1 MCSVL
6 LVFLI
11 FYIVFEF
18 VHDSAPDWHP
28 TSTAAP
34 STCTGTQSVV
44 STSQGYLYIDPQ
56 RRQRALARR
65 AWFLHRKGIST
76 LTHFAL
82 QKLLRTLAAHHS
94 KDQSLLRRIHRHLK
108 MEEELWPWRC
118 TRCQRINRKN
128 ALKCAI
134 CQAYWTSGTRH
145 STQPKPKNA
154 ASPEWEEWSQQ
165 WDASQDAWNWE
176 DHAQSRSQSRS
187 SAHSMHSA
195 HSGTSVQSE
204 GKGKRRSRGKG
215 KGKESHKKGQ
225 KKGKGPAKDRNATLA
240 SSPFAPLTAEL
251 PPWPPMDSAVTN
263 QMPVILPAQQATQSP
278 MENIAQKKEVV
289 QALKAAYPEISQAPQ
304 ETRDL
309 IDKMEK
315 DIEQLEKENN
325 KSTTKN
331 LHASTKALGKAQKT
345 LTETLEA
352 KRTHRLRWTKHVAEA
367 AKSWESQLHEYRQQQ
382 AALQEI
388 AAKARQDIET
398 ARNAIQ
404 TLSAGA
410 TAATLASMPPIT
422 AVSAEQEDGLVDIDQ
437 EAETVQ
443 QQLQTVLQSCAASLG
458 VDLTSAP
465 LPTTATSEMVEEDM
479 EKSHK
484 KRRSA
489 LEPFGGA
496 GGATSSPLDGQ
507 TM

>member
-1 MCSVL
+1 M
-6 LVFLI
+6 
-11 FYIVFEF
+11 
-18 VHDSAPDWHP
+18 
-28 TSTAAP
+28 
-34 STCTGTQSVV
+34 
-44 STSQGYLYIDPQ
+44 
-56 RRQRALARR
+56 
-65 AWFLHRKGIST
+65 
-76 LTHFAL
+76 
-82 QKLLRTLAAHHS
+82 
-94 KDQSLLRRIHRHLK
+94 LRRIHRHLK

-204 GKGKRRSRGKG
+204 GKGQRRGRGKG

-225 KKGKGPAKDRNATLA
+225 RKGKGPAKDGNATLA

-263 QMPVILPAQQATQSP
+263 QMPVILPAQQAMQSP

-331 LHASTKALGKAQKT
+331 LHASTKALGKALKT

-352 KRTHRLRWTKHVAEA
+352 KRTHRLRWTKHVARSGGGQILGEPVA
-367 AKSWESQLHEYRQQQ
+367 RVQTTAGSSTRDRRQSSTGHRDCEECHTN
-382 AALQEI
+382 LVC
-388 AAKARQDIET
+388 R
-398 ARNAIQ
+398 
-404 TLSAGA
+404 SHSSHAGFHA
-410 TAATLASMPPIT
+410 TDHGGQCRTRRWPSGHRPRSRDCTAAASDRLAKLCRVPGCRSDISAAADNCNIGDGRRGYGKKSQKTSLSFGAIWWCWWGNLFTFGRADHVTQGGVSLVQCNSLHDATFT
-422 AVSAEQEDGLVDIDQ
+422 APSV
-437 EAETVQ
+437 EAYVFDKH
-443 QQLQTVLQSCAASLG
+443 SHAASTWQLSSLISPAFCPG
-458 VDLTSAP
+458 SIRFRSNRSIVILSILFFQPGKPDGMFCAIFSRIRLT
-465 LPTTATSEMVEEDM
+465 V
-479 EKSHK
+479 
-484 KRRSA
+484 
-489 LEPFGGA
+489 
-496 GGATSSPLDGQ
+496 
-507 TM
+507 